1 MAFNPLDYL
10 KNLVPENTNMFGA
23 SPNANMKKM
32 YDMGL
37 LGDTDYK
44 TMLEKANKQSIFQG
58 LLSSGL
64 AYAAQ
69 PKNQGYG
76 SIFPYLAKAGLA
88 GVQAAQSPY
97 DQMGQDAMMNQ
108 KLQEMKRAN
117 DLRIAEADFRKGVLP
132 PQGSSVVNPNAQ
144 VRLAPE
150 INVTNQDYGIGSSLM
165 GGRNTPTT
173 LNPVSPNF
181 GLKSVN
187 APLAQ
192 TLGVSEAQLP
202 KTTST
207 ADPEEVNLHKRF
219 TSGLSSYEQYM
230 AAKKDLLAS
239 KKLQYTEEDT
249 TKRLVTVDPITGQ
262 RKTVREAAPKVD
274 LTPLEKNW
282 EAMVRYGNT
291 GKYNTFSD
299 YVAANT
305 TAAGV
310 APQQQILNDTFKSTV
325 QGIVDTA
332 NSNRSVASQIDTINA
347 LLKDKPGGGIVKV
360 SADLQSFLGLET
372 PNANVNQIIEAL
384 RTRGGV
390 QVRAPG
396 SGSTSDLEFKSYMTT
411 FPSLSTTPKG
421 RELMGLVAE
430 AGAKRSAK
438 LADWSSQEFAKGTF
452 SYERLRAY
460 DEGLGKVLSDDIAKK
475 IREQVEISGGTFVP
489 YNDVFKKADSLI
501 LGVNN

>member
-10 KNLVPENTNMFGA
+10 KNLVPENTNIFGA
-23 SPNANMKKM
+23 SPNANMEKM
-32 YDMGL
+32 AKMGL
-37 LGDTDYK
+37 LGDANYK
-44 TMLEKANKQSIFQG
+44 DMLAKANKQSIFQG

-150 INVTNQDYGIGSSLM
+150 INVTNQDYGVGSSLM

-207 ADPEEVNLHKRF
+207 ADPEEVNLYKRYA
-219 TSGLSSYEQYM
+219 SGLSSYEQYM
-230 AAKKDLLAS
+230 NARKDLLAS
-239 KKLQYTEEDT
+239 KKLQYTEEDPT
-249 TKRLVTVDPITGQ
+249 NRLVTVDPITGQ
-262 RKTVREAAPKVD
+262 RKIVREGVPTDDGIKITNDRDAIANTYKGQTNSDTGVTYGDKVLFADLSRTDQAKVLDKTKQNEIDVAVQTEIAKDTSPTGLFNNAVEMGARYTQDIKNGAFDEFETNFQKIEASLALGTPISDVAAATQIMKLLDPRSVVRDSELRVAMKANSLDDRVVNWYARAIEGKILTPEQRKEFGDLAREFNNVSRNARQKVD
-274 LTPLEKNW
+274 Q
-282 EAMVRYGNT
+282 RYMKVAD
-291 GKYNTFSD
+291 KYN
-299 YVAANT
+299 
-305 TAAGV
+305 
-310 APQQQILNDTFKSTV
+310 L
-325 QGIVDTA
+325 
-332 NSNRSVASQIDTINA
+332 
-347 LLKDKPGGGIVKV
+347 DK
-360 SADLQSFLGLET
+360 E
-372 PNANVNQIIEAL
+372 
-384 RTRGGV
+384 
-390 QVRAPG
+390 
-396 SGSTSDLEFKSYMTT
+396 
-411 FPSLSTTPKG
+411 
-421 RELMGLVAE
+421 
-430 AGAKRSAK
+430 
-438 LADWSSQEFAKGTF
+438 
-452 SYERLRAY
+452 
-460 DEGLGKVLSDDIAKK
+460 
-475 IREQVEISGGTFVP
+475 
-489 YNDVFKKADSLI
+489 LI
-501 LGVNN
+501 LGVGKVPTYNPKKGVIE

>member
-1 MAFNPLDYL
+1 MAFSDYFSQLVSPPSYLDGIIT
-10 KNLVPENTNMFGA
+10 PEQR
-23 SPNANMKKM
+23 
-32 YDMGL
+32 
-37 LGDTDYK
+37 
-44 TMLEKANKQSIFQG
+44 KAAQQQSMFQG
-58 LLSSGL
+58 LLGAGL
-64 AYAAQ
+64 SYLSQ

-76 SIFPYLAKAGLA
+76 SAVPYLAKAGLS
-88 GVQAAQSPY
+88 GLQAAQAPY
-97 DQMGQDAMMNQ
+97 AQLEKDVLMKQKFDEITRQNQ
-108 KLQEMKRAN
+108 EREALQ
-117 DLRIAEADFRKGVLP
+117 
-132 PQGSSVVNPNAQ
+132 NAIQ
-144 VRLAPE
+144 TAK
-150 INVTNQDYGIGSSLM
+150 N
-165 GGRNTPTT
+165 
-173 LNPVSPNF
+173 SPNI
-181 GLKSVN
+181 
-187 APLAQ
+187 
-192 TLGVSEAQLP
+192 TEAQRLGLDISP
-202 KTTST
+202 KETITSMMT
-207 ADPEEVNLHKRF
+207 NPEKRK
-219 TSGLSSYEQYM
+219 TIITPNGLLIY
-230 AAKKDLLAS
+230 
-239 KKLQYTEEDT
+239 EDT
-249 TKRLVTVDPITGQ
+249 GELVTEKSFVGP
-262 RKTVREAAPKVD
+262 
-274 LTPLEKNW
+274 TPLEKNW
-282 EAMVRYGNT
+282 EAMVRYGTT
-291 GKYNTFSD
+291 GKYKTFSD
-299 YVAANT
+299 YVDANT

-421 RELMGLVAE
+421 RELMGLVAD

-475 IREQVEISGGTFVP
+475 IREQVEVSGGTFVP

>member
-1 MAFNPLDYL
+1 MAFSDYFSQLVSPPSYLDGIIT
-10 KNLVPENTNMFGA
+10 PEQR
-23 SPNANMKKM
+23 
-32 YDMGL
+32 
-37 LGDTDYK
+37 
-44 TMLEKANKQSIFQG
+44 KAAQQQSMFQG
-58 LLSSGL
+58 LLGAGL
-64 AYAAQ
+64 SYLSQ

-76 SIFPYLAKAGLA
+76 SAVPYLAKAGLS
-88 GVQAAQSPY
+88 GLQAAQAPYAQLEKDVLMKQKFDEITRQNQEREALKNAIETAKNSPNITEAQRLGL
-97 DQMGQDAMMNQ
+97 DISPKETITSMMTNP
-108 KLQEMKRAN
+108 E
-117 DLRIAEADFRKGVLP
+117 RKVTTVDGVLVDNQTGLP
-132 PQGSSVVNPNAQ
+132 IYGAPTRKTMITPN
-144 VRLAPE
+144 
-150 INVTNQDYGIGSSLM
+150 
-165 GGRNTPTT
+165 
-173 LNPVSPNF
+173 
-181 GLKSVN
+181 GL
-187 APLAQ
+187 LI
-192 TLGVSEAQLP
+192 
-202 KTTST
+202 
-207 ADPEEVNLHKRF
+207 
-219 TSGLSSYEQYM
+219 Y
-230 AAKKDLLAS
+230 
-239 KKLQYTEEDT
+239 EDT
-249 TKRLVTVDPITGQ
+249 GELVTEKSFVDP
-262 RKTVREAAPKVD
+262 
-274 LTPLEKNW
+274 TPLEKNW
-282 EAMVRYGNT
+282 ESMVRYGTT
-291 GKYNTFSD
+291 GKYKTFSD

-421 RELMGLVAE
+421 RELMGLVAD

-475 IREQVEISGGTFVP
+475 IREQVEVSGGTFVP